1 MAALTMINNPVTGS
15 VYYFVLPNESMSLK
29 VIQIE
34 KMQIEKI
41 GVRYFILAIALAFS
55 GGMGSVHG
63 QGYTF
68 GFKTGPTLGFQQWND
83 FQRDPLL
90 GFHGALFME
99 SLAEDDA
106 YCLYTQ
112 LGYHQRGAA
121 LRYRFNNGGLIS
133 PLVSSK
139 FLFHNISLTL
149 GARQKFSYTEKI
161 KYFYSLGIRGEY
173 TVATN
178 LHEYEEINQLNR
190 SLFFPDDSFVNPI
203 TAGLTITAGF
213 QYHFAEL
220 SSIIVELSVMPDVT
234 RQYFQPPIPNV
245 RDPFNPGQS
254 RDLAAR
260 EIRNVSIELSVGLR
274 FLNKYIYID

>member
-1 MAALTMINNPVTGS
+1 MFLLT
-15 VYYFVLPNESMSLK
+15 
-29 VIQIE
+29 
-34 KMQIEKI
+34 
-41 GVRYFILAIALAFS
+41 A
-55 GGMGSVHG
+55 GGGLFA

-68 GFKTGPTLGFQQWND
+68 GVKLGPTLGFQQWND

-90 GFHGALFME
+90 GWHAAAFME
-99 SLAEDDA
+99 TLDEEDR
-106 YCLYTQ
+106 YCLFGS

-121 LRYRFNNGGLIS
+121 LRYRFSNGGLLS

-149 GARQKFSYTEKI
+149 GARQKFDFNDRV
-161 KYFYSLGIRGEY
+161 KYFYSLGVRGEY

-178 LHEYEEINQLNR
+178 LVDYVEINQVNR
-190 SLFFPDDSFVNPI
+190 TLFFPDNEFVNPV
-203 TAGLTITAGF
+203 TAGLTISVGM

-220 SSIIVELSVMPDVT
+220 SSIIVELSIMPDVT

-245 RDPFNPGQS
+245 ADPFNPGQI

-260 EIRNVSIELSVGLR
+260 EIRNVSLELSVGFR

>member
-1 MAALTMINNPVTGS
+1 MITFEKTLVKKVRKAGSGNLLFFLILFTWLGTGKS
-15 VYYFVLPNESMSLK
+15 VF
-29 VIQIE
+29 
-34 KMQIEKI
+34 
-41 GVRYFILAIALAFS
+41 A
-55 GGMGSVHG
+55 
-63 QGYTF
+63 QGYAF
-68 GFKTGPTLGFQQWND
+68 GVKAGPTLAFQQWND

-90 GFHGALFME
+90 GWHGAVFLE
-99 SLAEDDA
+99 SLDEEDK
-106 YCLYTQ
+106 YSLFSS

-149 GARQKFSYTEKI
+149 GARQKFDYRENV
-161 KYFYSLGIRGEY
+161 KYFYSVGIRGEY

-178 LHEYEEINQLNR
+178 LDDYVEINQLNR
-190 SLFFPDDSFVNPI
+190 SLFFPDNEFVNPI
-203 TAGLTITAGF
+203 TAGLTISGGF

-220 SSIIVELSVMPDVT
+220 GSIIVELSVMPDVT

-245 RDPFNPGQS
+245 ADPFNPGQI

>member
-1 MAALTMINNPVTGS
+1 MTTIDKTGAQSAGNIRSGFLLGFIMMVAGLGS
-15 VYYFVLPNESMSLK
+15 V
-29 VIQIE
+29 
-34 KMQIEKI
+34 
-41 GVRYFILAIALAFS
+41 
-55 GGMGSVHG
+55 GSVFG
-63 QGYTF
+63 QGYAF
-68 GFKTGPTLGFQQWND
+68 GVKAGPTLAFQQWND

-90 GFHGALFME
+90 GWHGAVFLE
-99 SLAEDDA
+99 SLDEEDK
-106 YCLYTQ
+106 YSLFSS

-121 LRYRFNNGGLIS
+121 LRYRFNNAGLIS

-149 GARQKFSYTEKI
+149 GARQKFDYRENV
-161 KYFYSLGIRGEY
+161 KYFYSVGIRGEY

-178 LHEYEEINQLNR
+178 LDDYIEINQLNR
-190 SLFFPDDSFVNPI
+190 SLFFPDNEFVNPV
-203 TAGLTITAGF
+203 TAGLTISGGF

-220 SSIIVELSVMPDVT
+220 GSIVVELSVMPDVT

-245 RDPFNPGQS
+245 ADPFNPGQI

-260 EIRNVSIELSVGLR
+260 EIRNVSIELSIGLR